1 MLAAC
6 VGPPEVTSAS
16 RLLAQGLQ
24 FPEAPVFDAEGR
36 LWCVELDNGCITRI
50 AEDGTLDRYQ
60 VGGRPSGLALGRGG
74 QMWFCDSRRNEV
86 RVFCST
92 TGNSWSVAGSA
103 NGRDLDAPNDLA
115 FDAAG
120 NLVFSCPG
128 QSRTAPTGT
137 IAMLRPSGICTIV
150 GEGFQFPNGLAFTP
164 DGKTLYLAETY
175 RQRVWQGR
183 WNPEKGWKPLSVILR
198 TPGPNGPDG
207 LALDSAGRVYA
218 AVYGAGCIMSV
229 VPGLDAE
236 TIVVNGRCPTSCAFD
251 PSGKLGLVFTEAE
264 TGTISAILQH
274 QQGAP
279 LHAPSHISGDA
290 HAKG

>member
-1 MLAAC
+1 
-6 VGPPEVTSAS
+6 VITAS
-16 RLLAQGLQ
+16 RLLAEGLQ
-24 FPEAPVFDAEGR
+24 FPEAPVFDADGR

-50 AEDGTLDRYQ
+50 EDDGALDRYE
-60 VGGRPSGLALGRGG
+60 VGGRPSGLALGQDG

-86 RVFCST
+86 RIFCSA
-92 TGNSWSVAGSA
+92 TGNSWPVAGSA

-137 IAMLRPSGICTIV
+137 IAMLRPSGACTV
-150 GEGFQFPNGLAFTP
+150 AGEGFQFPNGLAFTP

-175 RQRVWQGR
+175 RQRVWQGD
-183 WNPEKGWKPLSVILR
+183 WNPEAGWKPCTAILH
-198 TPGPNGPDG
+198 TSGPNGPDG
-207 LALDSAGRVYA
+207 LALGSTGRVYA

-229 VPGLDAE
+229 LPGQEAE
-236 TIVVNGRCPTSCAFD
+236 TIFVEGRCPTSCAFD
-251 PSGKLGLVFTEAE
+251 PSGKLGLVFTEAQA
-264 TGTISAILQH
+264 GTISAIVQREV
-274 QQGAP
+274 GAP
-279 LHAPSHISGDA
+279 LHAAVHAPGDI